1 MTTAFDILVPAMTD
15 LGLLTAGEIDTT
27 VAHATVHTETR
38 QSSARAWKGGTM
50 FVLEADGAAPEKEW
64 AKISASSFDSAT
76 GKTTYTTSAFT
87 AVVASGDKIA
97 LSSSKYPIDEM
108 LLVLNR
114 ALSSL
119 GEIPLVNDSL
129 SGVAGQSEFS
139 LPSGVGG
146 RNLRRVYV
154 TQDVGDTGDLEWR
167 ENVMWRVVPATAGT
181 VSTLLFRDY
190 PESSQTIRLVYM
202 GSHPACYAA
211 SSAIS
216 DYVAKERLIA
226 EFNYR
231 FFLWAKRRGTDM
243 DEIGWDLNE
252 ATAAV
257 EYARKR
263 WIVTDPGTP
272 FKPVM
277 SPLRTHSGSRVT

>member
-1 MTTAFDILVPAMTD
+1 MVTTAFDILVPAMTD
-15 LGLLTAGEIDTT
+15 LGLLTAGTIDTT
-27 VAHATVHTETR
+27 VASTTTHTETR
-38 QSSARAWKGGTM
+38 QSSNNAWKGGTM

-64 AKISASSFDSAT
+64 QKITSSAYAT
-76 GKTTYTTSAFT
+76 LKTTYVTPAFS
-87 AVVASGDKIA
+87 AVVASGDTVA
-97 LSSSKYPIDEM
+97 LASSKYPIEEM

-119 GEIPLVNDSL
+119 GEVPLVNDSL

-139 LPSGVGG
+139 LPSGIGG

-154 TQDVGDTGDLEWR
+154 TQDVGDTGDLEWT
-167 ENVMWRVVPATAGT
+167 ENVMWRYVPATPGS
-181 VSTLLFRDY
+181 VSTLLFRNY
-190 PESSQTIRLVYM
+190 PESGETIRLLYM

-211 SSAIS
+211 SSAIT

-243 DEIGWDLNE
+243 DEIGYDLNE

-257 EYARKR
+257 EYARRR
-263 WIVTDPGTP
+263 WPVVDPGTP

-277 SPLRTHSGSRVT
+277 SPIRTHSAGRVT